1 MADQRAKLTQAI
13 ERLPLSD
20 SSRTLEPSV
29 QALQW
34 GCYFAKVNEIPRLQP
49 SRKKN
54 GQAKELRDFA
64 KHALR
69 LCKFIDTMHV
79 DAQVA
84 VSANERH
91 VEAVNGDLVAMIR
104 RALIAAEVAP
114 ETAAVPSNRRLA
126 PLQIA
131 QTCASIFQELTGKP
145 AKLHYN
151 DALGERT
158 GPYLRFV
165 SDVFEAAGIEAS
177 AEHFARLAMEP
188 VDVIGGN
195 GGVSM
200 RKVPAKK

>member
-1 MADQRAKLTQAI
+1 MDDQRAKLAQAI
-13 ERLPLSD
+13 ERLPLVGGP
-20 SSRTLEPSV
+20 TAIGQSV

-34 GCYFAKVNEIPRLQP
+34 ACYFAKVNEIPRLQP

-54 GQAKELRDFA
+54 GQAKELREFA
-64 KHALR
+64 KLALR
-69 LCKFIDTMHV
+69 LSKFIDTMHA
-79 DAQVA
+79 DAQA
-84 VSANERH
+84 TISATGRH
-91 VEAVNGDLVAMIR
+91 VEAVNEDLIVMMR
-104 RALIAAEVAP
+104 RAVVAAEKVP

-131 QTCASIFQELTGKP
+131 QTCASFFVDLTGKP

-151 DALGERT
+151 DAIGERT

-165 SDVFEAAGIEAS
+165 SDVFEAVGIKAN
-177 AEHFARLAMEP
+177 AEHFARLGMEP

>member
-1 MADQRAKLTQAI
+1 MADQRTKLTQAI
-13 ERLPLSD
+13 EKLPLSD
-20 SSRTLEPSV
+20 SSRTLGPSV
-29 QALQW
+29 QELQW
-34 GCYFAKVNEIPRLQP
+34 ACYFAKVNEIPRLQP

-54 GQAKELRDFA
+54 GQAKELREFT

-69 LCKFIDTMHV
+69 LCKFIDTMHA
-79 DAQVA
+79 DAQRA
-84 VSANERH
+84 ISTDGRH
-91 VEAVNGDLVAMIR
+91 VEAVNEDLIAMIR
-104 RALIAAEVAP
+104 RALVAAESAP

-131 QTCASIFQELTGKP
+131 QTCASVFSDLTGKP

-151 DALGERT
+151 DAIGERT
-158 GPYLRFV
+158 GPYLHFV

-200 RKVPAKK
+200 RKIPAKK